1 MSELSELSE
10 YKRGSDH
17 FQRPIVGNV
26 GIHEGFVSVLA
37 QQTHGVVSIYVGI
50 VGVVGIDEGF
60 RPFSSF
66 IIQCRKVGIH
76 VIFVAVPA
84 HKARIMRYIHE
95 FGHIWACC
103 LPFEREWTHQGQ
115 VAQWGGA
122 PRPNA
127 FKFE

>member
-17 FQRPIVGNV
+17 FQRPVVGNV

-66 IIQCRKVGIH
+66 IIPMSESRNTRDIRRCAG
-76 VIFVAVPA
+76 
-84 HKARIMRYIHE
+84 
-95 FGHIWACC
+95 
-103 LPFEREWTHQGQ
+103 TQGPHH
-115 VAQWGGA
+115 ALYT
-122 PRPNA
+122 
-127 FKFE
+127 